1 MESRSLGWA
10 VGDKRAKRVG
20 SFGGRLKVVLY
31 SAVYK
36 RKKAQANFGKKHW
49 ILEFILFNVPGTAIG
64 DLDSYHFNLIKLEC
78 TF

>member
-36 RKKAQANFGKKHW
+36 RKKAQANFGKKTLNFG
-49 ILEFILFNVPGTAIG
+49 I
-64 DLDSYHFNLIKLEC
+64 YLIQRSRDRYRGSW
-78 TF
+78 